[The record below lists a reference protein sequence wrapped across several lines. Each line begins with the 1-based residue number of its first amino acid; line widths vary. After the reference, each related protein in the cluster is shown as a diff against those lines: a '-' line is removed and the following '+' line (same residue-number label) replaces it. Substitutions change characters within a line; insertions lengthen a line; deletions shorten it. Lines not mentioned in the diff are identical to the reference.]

1 MKKYALKISE
11 IYTRTII
18 VDVEDDQ
25 DYLTAEDKCADAYY
39 DGQIMFNADNSAV
52 DFEIENDTANYIEIF
67 GENEFQ
73 KMKSEI

>member
-39 DGQIMFNADNSAV
+39 HGQIMFNADNSAV
-52 DFEIENDTANYIEIF
+52 DLEIENDTANYIEIF

>member
-25 DYLTAEDKCADAYY
+25 DYLTAEGKCADAYY

-52 DFEIENDTANYIEIF
+52 DLEIENDTENYIEIF